1 VRACGQLVRT
11 RKLVVY
17 ICATLRETRKS
28 RAYHGN
34 VRLSLHDLARLAGTA
49 IVITL
54 AWICVGAFF
63 GWQVHTIIVTRGQQD
78 DLQTRLLGMGYAV
91 FAWALLT
98 PLVLWVGDL
107 LPLRRPFLT
116 RNTLLLA
123 VFTVAVAFLRAL
135 VDGWLPIL
143 VDASAMTFLDYSA
156 SVVALF
162 HTHLLFALV
171 LIVVANF
178 LRLER
183 EEKERRDADT
193 CLEAH
198 LAEARLRQLSAD
210 LHPHFLFNALNAV
223 AALLHRDPAAAEEML
238 GKLRELLRASVA
250 SEEAREV
257 RLADELLFLERYFDI
272 QKMRFGEKLS
282 TAIHVSDP
290 ELRNAAVPPLLLQ
303 PLVENSI
310 VHGITR
316 RRDGGSVVVRVDSE
330 PGADGEWLC
339 LQVRDN
345 GPGCEPESIFARGN
359 VGVPNAVARL
369 ASIYGDRQ
377 SLKYSRRGDAFVAE
391 VKIPLRMVS

>member
-1 VRACGQLVRT
+1 VRV
-11 RKLVVY
+11 
-17 ICATLRETRKS
+17 
-28 RAYHGN
+28 
-34 VRLSLHDLARLAGTA
+34 SLHDLGRLAGTA

-54 AWICVGAFF
+54 VWVCIGAFF
-63 GWQVHTIIVTRGQQD
+63 GWQHHTIILARGQQD
-78 DLQTRLLGMGYAV
+78 DLQARILGMGVSV

-98 PLVLWVGDL
+98 PLVLWVSDL

-116 RNTLLLA
+116 RNTILLS
-123 VFTVAVAFLRAL
+123 VFAVAVAFLRAL
-135 VDGWLPIL
+135 VDGWVSVL
-143 VDASAMTFLDYSA
+143 VDPFPTTFLDYRG
-156 SVVALF
+156 SVAALF
-162 HTHLLFALV
+162 HTHLLFAFV

-183 EEKERRDADT
+183 EEKERRDADAR
-193 CLEAH
+193 LEAQ

-223 AALLHRDPAAAEEML
+223 AALLHRDPVAAEEML

-257 RLADELLFLERYFDI
+257 RLADELAFLERYFDI

-282 TAIHVSDP
+282 TAIHLSDP
-290 ELRNAAVPPLLLQ
+290 ELKNAAVPPLLLQ

-316 RRDGGSVVVRVDSE
+316 RLGGGSVVVRVDSE
-330 PGADGEWLC
+330 QGRDGQWLC

-345 GPGCEPESIFARGN
+345 GPGCDPESILDRGN

-377 SLKYSRRGDAFVAE
+377 SLRYLRRGEAFIAE
-391 VKIPLRMVS
+391 VRIPLRMVS